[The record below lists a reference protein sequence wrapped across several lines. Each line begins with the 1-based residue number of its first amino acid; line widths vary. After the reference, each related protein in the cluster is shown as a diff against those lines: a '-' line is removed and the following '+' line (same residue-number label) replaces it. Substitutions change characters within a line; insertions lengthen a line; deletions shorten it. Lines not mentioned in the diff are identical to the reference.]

1 MQIIIVNNYC
11 DKIEKKGKYIFYIT
25 ILMHMSNN
33 NYCYIIL
40 QELQQEME
48 IKSQSL
54 NSLDTSGRKLLGS
67 LSSQED
73 AVMLQRRL
81 EEMNQRWNQLKN
93 RSVTIKYVKTIFK
106 YE

>member
-1 MQIIIVNNYC
+1 MLC
-11 DKIEKKGKYIFYIT
+11 IFIKLAHLFY
-25 ILMHMSNN
+25 
-33 NYCYIIL
+33 L

-48 IKSQSL
+48 TKSQSL
-54 NSLDTSGRKLLGS
+54 NSLDTSGRQLLGS

-93 RSVTIKYVKTIFK
+93 RSVTIR
-106 YE
+106 

>member
-1 MQIIIVNNYC
+1 MLC
-11 DKIEKKGKYIFYIT
+11 IFIKLT
-25 ILMHMSNN
+25 HLFHQ
-33 NYCYIIL
+33 

-48 IKSQSL
+48 TKSQSL
-54 NSLDTSGRKLLGS
+54 NSLDTSGRQLLGS

-93 RSVTIKYVKTIFK
+93 RSVTIR
-106 YE
+106 

>member
-1 MQIIIVNNYC
+1 MKLIHL
-11 DKIEKKGKYIFYIT
+11 FYQ
-25 ILMHMSNN
+25 
-33 NYCYIIL
+33 

-48 IKSQSL
+48 TKSQSL

-93 RSVTIKYVKTIFK
+93 RSVTIRLVSSYIYYLNKNKYNINIICIFIFVVIFQYFK
-106 YE
+106 LK

>member
-1 MQIIIVNNYC
+1 MFL
-11 DKIEKKGKYIFYIT
+11 FYQ
-25 ILMHMSNN
+25 
-33 NYCYIIL
+33 

-48 IKSQSL
+48 TKSQSL

-93 RSVTIKYVKTIFK
+93 RSVTIRYFFHL
-106 YE
+106 

>member
-1 MQIIIVNNYC
+1 
-11 DKIEKKGKYIFYIT
+11 
-25 ILMHMSNN
+25 
-33 NYCYIIL
+33 
-40 QELQQEME
+40 ME
-48 IKSQSL
+48 TKSQSL

-93 RSVTIKYVKTIFK
+93 RSITIRYLHKYT
-106 YE
+106 YL

>member
-1 MQIIIVNNYC
+1 
-11 DKIEKKGKYIFYIT
+11 
-25 ILMHMSNN
+25 MSNN
-33 NYCYIIL
+33 NYWCVIL

-54 NSLDTSGRKLLGS
+54 NSLDTSGRKLLGN

-93 RSVTIKYVKTIFK
+93 RSVTIKYVKCIIK
-106 YE
+106 L

>member
-1 MQIIIVNNYC
+1 M
-11 DKIEKKGKYIFYIT
+11 
-25 ILMHMSNN
+25 
-33 NYCYIIL
+33 

-48 IKSQSL
+48 TKSQSL

-93 RSVTIKYVKTIFK
+93 RSVTIRYL
-106 YE
+106 

>member
-1 MQIIIVNNYC
+1 
-11 DKIEKKGKYIFYIT
+11 
-25 ILMHMSNN
+25 MHMSNN
-33 NYCYIIL
+33 NYCCVIL

-81 EEMNQRWNQLKN
+81 EEMNQRWNQLKT
-93 RSVTIKYVKTIFK
+93 RSVTIKYVKSIIK
-106 YE
+106 L

>member
-1 MQIIIVNNYC
+1 MTNNEQKTCYL
-11 DKIEKKGKYIFYIT
+11 FYIKPT
-25 ILMHMSNN
+25 HLF
-33 NYCYIIL
+33 YQ

-48 IKSQSL
+48 TKSQSL

-93 RSVTIKYVKTIFK
+93 RSVTIRYLLTFIIF
-106 YE
+106 

>member
-1 MQIIIVNNYC
+1 MV
-11 DKIEKKGKYIFYIT
+11 YILHIKLTYLFYQ
-25 ILMHMSNN
+25 
-33 NYCYIIL
+33 

-48 IKSQSL
+48 TKSQSL

-93 RSVTIKYVKTIFK
+93 RSVTIR
-106 YE
+106 

>member
-1 MQIIIVNNYC
+1 
-11 DKIEKKGKYIFYIT
+11 
-25 ILMHMSNN
+25 
-33 NYCYIIL
+33 
-40 QELQQEME
+40 ME
-48 IKSQSL
+48 TKSQSL

-93 RSVTIKYVKTIFK
+93 RSVTIRYLQQNNYIIIEICFYFHIK
-106 YE
+106 

>member
-1 MQIIIVNNYC
+1 
-11 DKIEKKGKYIFYIT
+11 
-25 ILMHMSNN
+25 MSNN
-33 NYCYIIL
+33 NYCCVIL

-93 RSVTIKYVKTIFK
+93 RSVTIKYVKSIIK
-106 YE
+106 L

>member
-1 MQIIIVNNYC
+1 
-11 DKIEKKGKYIFYIT
+11 
-25 ILMHMSNN
+25 
-33 NYCYIIL
+33 
-40 QELQQEME
+40 ME
-48 IKSQSL
+48 TKSQSL

-93 RSVTIKYVKTIFK
+93 RSVTIRYILTFLIF
-106 YE
+106 

>member
-1 MQIIIVNNYC
+1 
-11 DKIEKKGKYIFYIT
+11 
-25 ILMHMSNN
+25 MHMSNN
-33 NYCYIIL
+33 NYCCVIL

-93 RSVTIKYVKTIFK
+93 RSVTIKYVKSIIK
-106 YE
+106 L

>member
-1 MQIIIVNNYC
+1 
-11 DKIEKKGKYIFYIT
+11 
-25 ILMHMSNN
+25 MSNN
-33 NYCYIIL
+33 NYCCVIL

-54 NSLDTSGRKLLGS
+54 NSLDTSGRKLLGN

-93 RSVTIKYVKTIFK
+93 RSVTIKYVKCIIK
-106 YE
+106 L